1 MALKG
6 TEEFV
11 ANSLQKYFQSKL
23 GIKGIDYREG
33 EDPPDIYL
41 TIIDKEIPVEITNID
56 ENTINRRTNIDNGF
70 FSFIDNLDT
79 QFKLNIPKGIMID
92 ITFYHNSKTVN
103 KIDKPFRKVIKSFI
117 NGNYIC
123 IENTIEN
130 SIDGIGYKIE
140 TIETKKDSDGIIC
153 GAVMPFSGSIL
164 KDRNILEVLNR
175 TGLSLNTFNIVQE
188 RIINK
193 SKKCSHI
200 KTPIYLALY
209 DNHYHTYTSF
219 KDNKHIE
226 HYSESLLGIKIDF
239 FEKVFIIFS
248 NGDVIEL

>member
-11 ANSLQKYFQSKL
+11 ANSLQKYFQNTL
-23 GIKGIDYREG
+23 GVKGIDYREG

-56 ENTINRRTNIDNGF
+56 ENTINKRTNIDNGF
-70 FSFIDNLDT
+70 IKFIDNLDT

-103 KIDKPFRKVIKSFI
+103 KIDKPFKKVIKSFI
-117 NGNYIC
+117 NDNYIC

-130 SIDGIGYKIE
+130 CINGIGYKIE
-140 TIETKKDSDGIIC
+140 TIETQKDSGGIIC
-153 GAVMPFSGSIL
+153 GSVMSLGGITFKG
-164 KDRNILEVLNR
+164 RNILEVINS
-175 TGLSLNTFNIVQE
+175 TDLSLNTFNIVRE

-200 KTPIYLALY
+200 KTPMYLALY
-209 DNHYHTYTSF
+209 DSYYDIYASF
-219 KDNKHIE
+219 EDDRYIE
-226 HYSESLLGIKIDF
+226 HYKKSLSDTQIDF